1 MGKSG
6 KGFLRKW
13 HLRSDLRMCKSR
25 ERVFQEEETTCAN
38 FLRSKHAFFVTEQL
52 KESMGG
58 LGNRIGDEAV
68 IQPH

>member
-1 MGKSG
+1 
-6 KGFLRKW
+6 
-13 HLRSDLRMCKSR
+13 MCKSR